1 MFGKRPLL
9 PRTTKAK
16 PKAKAD
22 VVGIVYVPHVDYGVV
37 GVPCSAITRSRALS
51 VQRTSFTKHV
61 RTLILTPQGYSKE
74 RRPDAYLTREEAAAT
89 LKSILQ
95 EDLKTAKREFEEARK
110 EVAKLEERV
119 TRVEQEGVR
128 FYEDHNDLAYLEA
141 PGPSAKTVEQKAKP

>member
-51 VQRTSFTKHV
+51 VARSRFTKHV
-61 RTLILTPQGYSKE
+61 RTLILTPQDYAKG
-74 RRPDAYLTREEAAAT
+74 RRPDAYLTREDAALALT
-89 LKSILQ
+89 SILQ
-95 EDLKTAKREFEEARK
+95 EELEEAEHAFEEARK
-110 EVAKLEERV
+110 EVAKFKERV
-119 TRVEQEGVR
+119 LRVDQEGAR
-128 FYEDHNDLAYLEA
+128 FHEDHEA
-141 PGPSAKTVEQKAKP
+141 IHYQDVAGPSAKTVEQKAEP